1 MMHVG
6 LDLSRKRLD
15 VRVLAEDGGTL
26 AVMSATPDAGGLA
39 GLVDR
44 FDREFASPRV
54 KAAIES
60 MTGARFVRDELAAAG
75 WEVAVADAVK
85 VKGLAP
91 LACKTDR
98 IDAWVLAE
106 LSRRDLVPAIWLPPM
121 AVRQTR
127 ERARF
132 RLHLVKHRTMLK
144 QRIHSTLMTCGVP
157 VSSSDLFGPGGRKLL
172 ADLELPEAWAADVA
186 ASLTVID
193 TLDAQIDACETALRA
208 AQQHPYLKRLVT
220 VPGIGVVLG
229 VTIASEIGDIT
240 RFDTPGKLVGYSGL
254 TPRVYQSGTTDR
266 RGPLAKTGPKYLRWA
281 LIEAATH
288 ACTHPAYTNRYQATR
303 TRLGPQRGPKI
314 ARVQLA
320 RELATAIW
328 YMLTRDQ
335 DFAPAGAPVDLAA

>member
-15 VRVLAEDGGTL
+15 VRALAEDGRTL
-26 AVMSATPDAGGLA
+26 AVTSAVPDAGGLA
-39 GLVDR
+39 DLVAR

-60 MTGARFVRDELAAAG
+60 MTGARFVRDELAAGG
-75 WEVAVADAVK
+75 WEVEVADAQK

-91 LACKTDR
+91 LACKTDK

-106 LSRRDLVPAIWLPPM
+106 LSRRDLVPAIWLPPLP
-121 AVRQTR
+121 VRQAR

-157 VSSSDLFGPGGRKLL
+157 VNGSDLFGPGGRRLL
-172 ADLELPEAWAADVA
+172 AELRLPAAWADDVT
-186 ASLTVID
+186 ASLQVID
-193 TLDAQIDACETALRA
+193 SLDEQIDACETALRA
-208 AQQHPYLKRLVT
+208 GTTHPYLKRLVT
-220 VPGIGVVLG
+220 IPGIGTVLG
-229 VTIASEIGDIT
+229 STIAYEVGDIG
-240 RFDTPGKLVGYSGL
+240 RFASAGKLVGYSGL
-254 TPRVYQSGTTDR
+254 TPRVYQSGDTDR
-266 RGPLAKTGPKYLRWA
+266 RGPLSKTGPKYLRWA

-288 ACTHPAYTNRYQATR
+288 ACTHPAYADRYQRTR
-303 TRLGPQRGPKI
+303 ARLGPQRGPKV

-320 RELATAIW
+320 RDLATAIW